1 MAALRQQKDKTISR
15 ITAKGNVTLH
25 PNKFTGD
32 FTMNNYFRITA
43 YHPEQNIS
51 VIMDSY
57 GKFEKLWQ
65 FSAYMVQKGFKVLAV
80 GNDETFFDG
89 NIAKE
94 TKVEPNKII
103 LQAYTTGKPTIE
115 NGKVEVNGKFYTPNN

>member
-57 GKFEKLWQ
+57 GKFETRWQ
-65 FSAYMVQKGFKVLAV
+65 FSAYMVQKGFLISFL
-80 GNDETFFDG
+80 ETRLIFF
-89 NIAKE
+89 
-94 TKVEPNKII
+94 
-103 LQAYTTGKPTIE
+103 
-115 NGKVEVNGKFYTPNN
+115 NNNPITNNLITSSAGSHVSSL